1 MAKVPHQEIGPEK
14 KTERTPQMKSET
26 KEQLDA
32 LRYSSLTRGLE
43 LAARPFQPS
52 VEWKKQHPNEGEQK
66 ERIPVLNDSREARF
80 ELLKEIQFA

>member
-1 MAKVPHQEIGPEK
+1 MAKAQHQEIGPEK
-14 KTERTPQMKSET
+14 KTERTQKMKSET

-32 LRYSSLTRGLE
+32 LRQSSLVRGLD

-52 VEWKKQHPNEGEQK
+52 EEWKSEHPNENEQK
-66 ERIPVLNDSREARF
+66 ERIPILNDSREARF